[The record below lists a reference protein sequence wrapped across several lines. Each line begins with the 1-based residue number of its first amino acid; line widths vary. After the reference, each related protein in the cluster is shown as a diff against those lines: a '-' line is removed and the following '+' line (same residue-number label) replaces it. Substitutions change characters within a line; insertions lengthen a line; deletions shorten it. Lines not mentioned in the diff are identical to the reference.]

1 METKNAVIESTMLG
15 IEDHGIMTCF
25 LYLNYGGSGQG
36 FGGYGLDGFDKA
48 KDKRVGTAW
57 GMEFVRRV
65 LETFEVDSWEKLS
78 GKHCRVVADYGKVY
92 RIGHIIKERWFDPE
106 KDLADLKGI

>member
-15 IEDHGIMTCF
+15 IEDHGILTCF
-25 LYLNYGGSGQG
+25 LNLNYGGSGQG

-48 KDKRVGTAW
+48 KDKRIGTAW

-65 LETFEVDSWEKLS
+65 LETMEVDSWEKLS
-78 GKHCRVVADYGKVY
+78 GKHCRVISDNGKVY
-92 RIGHIIKERWFDPE
+92 KIGHIIKDRWFDPE
-106 KDLADLKGI
+106 KDLAFLKT